1 MKAVRYYGPNKPLKV
16 EEIALP
22 KIKDNEVLVKVKAAG
37 ICHTDLHF
45 LDGTLTPWKGELPL
59 ILGHEIAGEVYEIGK
74 NVKKVKKGDRV
85 VVNNNIGCGACEYCK
100 TGHQNICP
108 SLDQIGFTVDGGY
121 AEYVKAPEG
130 NLIKLPDNVSYEAGS
145 VLPCAG
151 GSAYHALVSTAG
163 LKKGETLMINGF
175 GGLGTMA
182 LQIAKNIGAKVIV
195 VDVAEDK
202 LQLAKKMGADG
213 MINGAKANVPEE
225 VKKLTGGKGA
235 DVIVEFVGR
244 KQTMENAMN
253 SLAKMGRYVIVG
265 YTKDHLDLIPLLISV
280 GEYRILGSVAYTHDD
295 LAAMVKLAHEGKIE
309 PVVSKTF
316 KLEEIPK
323 ALELI
328 KEGKI
333 IGRVVGKF

>member
-16 EEIALP
+16 EEIPIP

-59 ILGHEIAGEVYEIGK
+59 ILGHEIAGEVHEIGK
-74 NVKKVKKGDRV
+74 DVKKVKKGDRV
-85 VVNNNIGCGACEYCK
+85 VVNNNIGCGVCEYCK

-121 AEYVKAPEG
+121 AEFVKAPEE
-130 NLIKLPDNVSYEAGS
+130 NLINLPDKVSFEAGS

-182 LQIAKNIGAKVIV
+182 LQIAKNIGAKIIV

-213 MINGAKANVPEE
+213 AINGAKANVPEE

-280 GEYRILGSVAYTHDD
+280 GEYKILGSVAYTHDD

-309 PVVSKTF
+309 PVVSESF